1 MANKP
6 AKEQKNKLR
15 RIDTINKK
23 VDETEYNN
31 YRGYHFC
38 QIHKSNTQYHFRNDK
53 NYWVS
58 SVRVLK

>member
-1 MANKP
+1 VANKP

-31 YRGYHFC
+31 YRG
-38 QIHKSNTQYHFRNDK
+38 ISLLPNT
-53 NYWVS
+53 
-58 SVRVLK
+58 